1 MYGRSVRPLHIP
13 LLLLSGVIACE
24 STSSPEEVY
33 ERTVT
38 PEMVTGAALAALQP
52 DGRLALELPETD
64 GDQLSLL
71 EARTQSLGFARYVT
85 NNVLLRGVVENDRGG
100 YWTDPHLLTHCRD
113 AYLVHSQLDI
123 ALSDSVSATAA
134 QSFQRRFGPQWLMPM
149 CGPVDEPQMTVQAAL
164 SGNDIRFAGGEPIDP
179 YSSLTTA
186 WYARGVPLNW
196 PDALP
201 VSAER
206 AVRFAYETFGIRV
219 TEVPRL
225 MFRGDVLADG
235 RYAWYQVGS
244 ARYCNRWRVVLESDV
259 TVRGMTTL
267 STMTSDTV
275 YVASLTCSNLDVVPH
290 LHAPMAVQPGSV
302 LLDYYDT
309 SVSPEKTW
317 IVNVPVTSP
326 VRFEIGTRAP

>member
-1 MYGRSVRPLHIP
+1 MRPLRVP

-24 STSSPEEVY
+24 STSSPAPVFQHD
-33 ERTVT
+33 VT

-52 DGRLALELPETD
+52 DGRFAPETPST
-64 GDQLSLL
+64 GVHQLSLQ
-71 EARTQSLGFARYVT
+71 EARAEALQFARYVT

-100 YWTDPHLLTHCRD
+100 YWTDPHLLTHCRV
-113 AYLVHSQLDI
+113 AYLVHSQLDMTI
-123 ALSDSVSATAA
+123 PDSVSAIAA
-134 QSFQRRFGPQWLMPM
+134 QSFQRRFGPQWLLPM
-149 CGPVDEPQMTVQAAL
+149 CGSANEPQMTVQAAL
-164 SGNDIRFAGGEPIDP
+164 GGNDIRFAGGEPIDP

-225 MFRGDVLADG
+225 VFRGNVLSDG

-267 STMTSDTV
+267 STATTNTV
-275 YVASLTCSNLDVVPH
+275 YVASLTCSNLDVVPY
-290 LHAPMAVQPGSV
+290 LHAPMAVQPGTV

-309 SVSPEKTW
+309 NATPVKTW
-317 IVNVPVTSP
+317 IVDVPVAWP
-326 VRFEIGTRAP
+326 IRFEIGTRAP